1 MADYGFRGKTKPT
14 EEFPRG
20 LSKGLRT
27 LDLSGGKA
35 QKVDIEAGRAEGDT
49 QLFRCSVS
57 GCGKTFKANHLAAS
71 HFRGKHRELNVEK
84 ESWRAYVDPV

>member
-1 MADYGFRGKTKPT
+1 
-14 EEFPRG
+14 
-20 LSKGLRT
+20 
-27 LDLSGGKA
+27 
-35 QKVDIEAGRAEGDT
+35 T